1 MESLLAKAI
10 NAKKTNTPFVCR
22 GSGEPVR
29 QFCYAPGESSPTVF
43 CTALNLSFLDLA
55 KVIVW
60 ALESYNEEEPLN
72 IAGPEISI
80 KELSQRIA
88 SLVGIESEV
97 VYDLS
102 YSDGPYKRTVSTE
115 KLNTIWPEFQTTEI
129 STALESMIQNI

>member
-1 MESLLAKAI
+1 LIAKAV
-10 NAKKTNTPFVCR
+10 NAKRSETPFVCR
-22 GSGEPVR
+22 GSGKPVR
-29 QFCYAPGESSPTVF
+29 QFCYAP
-43 CTALNLSFLDLA
+43 DLA

-115 KLNTIWPEFQTTEI
+115 KLYTIWPEFQATEI